1 MTRAAVWGLL
11 VGLLVAGAA
20 CSPGERAQAI
30 RYDAFARRV
39 SDGTVDVYW
48 NCTRPESGLLRLE
61 GAVNSP
67 VVPGAIHDVELTLYG
82 VDGADRDVSR
92 AQGHTADYQVFTMS
106 PSPFR
111 LDLRLVGS
119 EVRFDPRY
127 QYRGSNG
134 GGNSD
139 NGGQSAFVSN
149 LARDICRGL

>member
-1 MTRAAVWGLL
+1 MRRLPVWGLL
-11 VGLLVAGAA
+11 VGLLAAGAA
-20 CSPGERAQAI
+20 CSQGERAQAI

-39 SDGTVDVYW
+39 SDGTVDLYW
-48 NCTRPESGLLRLE
+48 NCTRPERGLLRVE

-82 VDGADRDVSR
+82 VDRADRDVSR
-92 AQGHTADYQVFTMS
+92 VQARTADYQVFTMS

-111 LDLRLVGS
+111 LDLRLAGG
-119 EVRFDPRY
+119 EARFDLRY

-139 NGGQSAFVSN
+139 DGGQSAFVSN